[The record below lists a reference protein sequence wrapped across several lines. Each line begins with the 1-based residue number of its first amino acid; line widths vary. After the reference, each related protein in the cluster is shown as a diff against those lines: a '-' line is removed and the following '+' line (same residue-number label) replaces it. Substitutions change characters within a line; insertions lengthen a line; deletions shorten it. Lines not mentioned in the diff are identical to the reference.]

1 MHRGAR
7 QNTKCAFFDIPKGTS
22 FPNAPVLS
30 FQSLH
35 FPTLSRYFVTETISV
50 KVSILFKY
58 LKIKDMNGNSYI
70 QQLHMFSRD
79 DEFIMIIE
87 RLLSRRYLN
96 PDLLPILDLISSA
109 RFAVKWTGPGNL
121 LKCGGGTKWSK
132 EEKRRAV
139 LINIGNPK
147 ESLK

>member
-1 MHRGAR
+1 M
-7 QNTKCAFFDIPKGTS
+7 
-22 FPNAPVLS
+22 
-30 FQSLH
+30 
-35 FPTLSRYFVTETISV
+35 TETISV

-109 RFAVKWTGPGNL
+109 RFAVK
-121 LKCGGGTKWSK
+121 
-132 EEKRRAV
+132 
-139 LINIGNPK
+139 
-147 ESLK
+147 